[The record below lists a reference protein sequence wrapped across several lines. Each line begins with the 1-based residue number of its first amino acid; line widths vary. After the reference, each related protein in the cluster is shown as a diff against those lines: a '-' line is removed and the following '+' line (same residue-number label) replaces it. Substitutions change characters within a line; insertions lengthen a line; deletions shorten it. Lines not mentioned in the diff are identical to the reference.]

1 MWPLPPFA
9 VAPGLPVCNHSV
21 QILWYMHVVQPAAQK
36 PLGVAKSHLHPLHQ
50 HEGGS
55 EMSTTPRH
63 LSAVPENIMSHFM
76 GQEDRKG
83 EQKNGTSL
91 VLFGGKSEE
100 GGPDSHLS

>member
-1 MWPLPPFA
+1 
-9 VAPGLPVCNHSV
+9 
-21 QILWYMHVVQPAAQK
+21 
-36 PLGVAKSHLHPLHQ
+36 
-50 HEGGS
+50 
-55 EMSTTPRH
+55 MSTTPRH